1 MSVAKRNTD
10 EPLVEA
16 SIAGCVVKRDELHGI
31 LDKYGGSSEVG
42 HATTGVKAD
51 GALRTLSRPCGRHFS
66 VTGESQEHIRENA
79 QGGMTIKAIIGCFWQ
94 SDQFIVVMKSFE
106 RRKEYCLNQVRT
118 VARRDWQ

>member
-1 MSVAKRNTD
+1 VSVAKRNTD

-51 GALRTLSRPCGRHFS
+51 GALRRHFS

-94 SDQFIVVMKSFE
+94 SDQFIVVMKSLE